1 MCGHFS
7 PVFIVMGYCNAF
19 FMPYSPRHITVFSFV
34 VFEEFTVNSF
44 CLGDPD

>member
-1 MCGHFS
+1 MC
-7 PVFIVMGYCNAF
+7 Y
-19 FMPYSPRHITVFSFV
+19 FMLYFPRQITAFSFV